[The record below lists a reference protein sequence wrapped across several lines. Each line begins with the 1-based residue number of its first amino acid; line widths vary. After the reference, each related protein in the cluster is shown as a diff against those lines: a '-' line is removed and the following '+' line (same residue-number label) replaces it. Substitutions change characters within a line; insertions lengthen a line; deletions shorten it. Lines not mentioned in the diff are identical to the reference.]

1 MSQVSHKQD
10 WVVTGGSRGIGLE
23 LIKGL
28 LAAGRSVTV
37 WARRLDQADRLRG
50 LRAEHPGD
58 LTLMEVD
65 VTNDDQIAAAAAE
78 MKDRVLH
85 GLINNAGILLDED
98 GGLQGLRF
106 EDLNKTLAVNTVAPM
121 RVTQALI
128 KNLALSDHPKIIN
141 ISSLMGS
148 IEDNSRGGSY
158 SYRISKTAIN
168 MFTKCLAME
177 RPDWTVLSLHPGWV
191 QTDMGGPRA
200 KTSPVDSAQGLL
212 RVIDQ
217 ATPEQSGEFFDYQ
230 GKELPW

>member
-1 MSQVSHKQD
+1 MSQANSKQN
-10 WVVTGGSRGIGLE
+10 WIITGGSRGIGFE

-37 WARRLDQADRLRG
+37 WARRLDQADRLQG
-50 LRAEHPGD
+50 LRSEHPDD
-58 LTLMEVD
+58 LALMEVD
-65 VTNDDQIAAAAAE
+65 VTKDDQIAAAAAE
-78 MKDRVLH
+78 MKDRAVH
-85 GLINNAGILLDED
+85 GLINNAGILLDES
-98 GGLQGLRF
+98 GGLQGFRF
-106 EDLNKTLAVNTVAPM
+106 EDLNRTLAVNTVAPM
-121 RVTQALI
+121 RVTQSLL
-128 KNLALSDHPKIIN
+128 KNLVQVDHPKVVN

-148 IEDNSRGGSY
+148 IEDNARGGSY

-177 RPDWTVLSLHPGWV
+177 YPDWTVLSLHPGWV

-200 KTSPVDSAQGLL
+200 KTSPADSAQGLL